1 MMSTHSTEA
10 AEEYHTEKQQQ
21 VGRHAAVPVL
31 AYRPWIYEQS
41 ITHCQHTVEP
51 YQWLFGKVSA

>member
-10 AEEYHTEKQQQ
+10 AEEYHTEKQQH
-21 VGRHAAVPVL
+21 VGRHAAVPIL
-31 AYRPWIYEQS
+31 ACGPWMYEQS

-51 YQWLFGKVSA
+51 YQ